1 MIRSEIIKSIKDLNL
16 SVNDYVII
24 SGASMVLQGIKDQTN
39 DVDIAV
45 TEKLYNE
52 LLNKYDCQ
60 FERNF
65 LGNKVWY
72 INNCINF
79 STNFYKMSK
88 KDCIYV
94 NEMPCQNISS
104 IIELKKQ
111 LNREKDKIDLKLL
124 QNFII
129 KNNKNS
135 RQ

>member
-60 FERNF
+60 
-65 LGNKVWY
+65 
-72 INNCINF
+72 
-79 STNFYKMSK
+79 
-88 KDCIYV
+88 
-94 NEMPCQNISS
+94 
-104 IIELKKQ
+104 
-111 LNREKDKIDLKLL
+111 
-124 QNFII
+124 
-129 KNNKNS
+129 
-135 RQ
+135 